1 MATGRKRKLEAAFS
15 GGISS
20 IAFSQCGRYLAVS
33 GSGAREVLI
42 FDVQADADDTPKSAI
57 AVKGEPKTLIARSN
71 GNNTLDILCVF
82 QDADAAFIRY
92 NIGEGEAPA
101 AVCHIKTS
109 SEVMAACF
117 GNPGADSKSSNDIT
131 LAVGQKSNPLYVNLV
146 VIGDDGTVLKN
157 VEVAG
162 SQSAKSKD
170 ASAQSL
176 SSSQSQLVSPPTIL
190 GPNETGGSKRPLV
203 DDENDGGVD
212 GDKRKKAKKVS
223 EELEM
228 TMEQRLESLSAE
240 LAEIEKSSTADPNHA
255 IASAAVFGETPTASS
270 LVTLMDQALQSG
282 DDALLEQCLG
292 CEDASV
298 VDGTARRLPPAR
310 VVQLLK
316 KLMAKFEKR
325 PSRGVLLTR
334 WLVAV
339 LRSHTA
345 FLMSIPDLS
354 SQLAGLSQMLENRL
368 ATYAKLAALGG
379 RLDLLMSQVSSRAGG
394 DSVQEEAKKEP
405 RKVYRED

>member
-1 MATGRKRKLEAAFS
+1 
-15 GGISS
+15 
-20 IAFSQCGRYLAVS
+20 
-33 GSGAREVLI
+33 
-42 FDVQADADDTPKSAI
+42 
-57 AVKGEPKTLIARSN
+57 
-71 GNNTLDILCVF
+71 
-82 QDADAAFIRY
+82 
-92 NIGEGEAPA
+92 
-101 AVCHIKTS
+101 
-109 SEVMAACF
+109 
-117 GNPGADSKSSNDIT
+117 
-131 LAVGQKSNPLYVNLV
+131 
-146 VIGDDGTVLKN
+146 
-157 VEVAG
+157 
-162 SQSAKSKD
+162 
-170 ASAQSL
+170 
-176 SSSQSQLVSPPTIL
+176 
-190 GPNETGGSKRPLV
+190 
-203 DDENDGGVD
+203 
-212 GDKRKKAKKVS
+212 
-223 EELEM
+223 M

-240 LAEIEKSSTADPNHA
+240 LAEIEKSSAADPNA
-255 IASAAVFGETPTASS
+255 IASAAVLGETPTASS

-292 CEDASV
+292 CEDATV

-345 FLMSIPDLS
+345 FLMGIPDLS